1 MKNNAH
7 NTTIILT
14 KGMSEKGFTLI
25 EVAVAL
31 LVLAVGLL
39 GIAGMQSSGM
49 QATMKSHQRAIAMTQ
64 AQDIAD
70 RIRAN
75 LSALRSTDYT
85 SAIAI
90 SAPSPNCQTASNI
103 CTTAELAATDLYNW
117 QTENAALL
125 PSGQGSITCTDID
138 NTTSATLEAGSTCLI
153 TVMWDGQRNGASAT
167 GCDTSDADDLT
178 CLRMRITP

>member
-1 MKNNAH
+1 MP
-7 NTTIILT
+7 
-14 KGMSEKGFTLI
+14 EKGFTLI

-39 GIAGMQSSGM
+39 GIASMQSSGM

-75 LSALRSTDYT
+75 LAGLRSTDYDN
-85 SAIAI
+85 AIAV
-90 SAPSPNCQTASNI
+90 SAPSPNCLTASNA
-103 CTTAELAATDLYNW
+103 CTSPQLAATDLYNW

-138 NTTSATLEAGSTCLI
+138 NTTNATYEAGSTCLI
-153 TVMWDGQRNGASAT
+153 TVMWDGQRDGANGT
-167 GCDTSDADDLT
+167 GCDPDDAGDLT